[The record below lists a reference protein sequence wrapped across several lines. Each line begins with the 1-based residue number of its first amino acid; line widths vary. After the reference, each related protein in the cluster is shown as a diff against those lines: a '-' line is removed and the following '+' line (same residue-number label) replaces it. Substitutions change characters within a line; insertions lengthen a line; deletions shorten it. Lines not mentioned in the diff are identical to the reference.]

1 MRSEEEGI
9 SLTMTPTLP
18 AIGPADRRLA
28 EVLGSAFRSVR
39 GEHSAL
45 GLPAARRTV
54 VVLVD
59 GLGATN
65 LSFRSA
71 HARHLGHLTR
81 TDVSSGFPTTTASAL
96 TSLMTGVDPGLSGMV
111 GYAVRDPHSG
121 LVVNQLSGLDALD
134 IPSWQPVPTLWELNA
149 DIPSAIVSSPRY
161 RDSGLT
167 RAILRGAPYVSAK
180 GNDDRLRAVD
190 EFFAEHR
197 SGVVYVY
204 IPELDMAAHASGVS
218 SDQWIRRLE
227 ELDGF
232 ISDVSSRLQPRD
244 GLLVTADHGVIDV
257 PPSRHLLV
265 PADST
270 LLDGVVVGGEPRFLH
285 LYCDDPART
294 LALWS
299 EAEVS
304 RSHVATR
311 DQAIEAGW
319 FGAVADFARPR
330 IGDVLVTPRT
340 ESVYYIDGVASAQSR
355 AMVGQHGGLSRA
367 ETLVPILR
375 GGVYR

>member
-1 MRSEEEGI
+1 MP
-9 SLTMTPTLP
+9 PTLP
-18 AIGPADRRLA
+18 AIRPKDRYLAD
-28 EVLGSAFRSVR
+28 VLGSSFRSVR
-39 GEHSAL
+39 GESNPL
-45 GLPAARRTV
+45 GLPPARRSV

-59 GLGATN
+59 GLGSAN
-65 LSFRSA
+65 LSARTA
-71 HARHLGHLTR
+71 HARHLGRLTR
-81 TDVSSGFPTTTASAL
+81 SDVSSGFPTTTASAL
-96 TSLMTGVDPGLSGMV
+96 SALMTGVDPGQSGMV
-111 GYAVRDPHSG
+111 GYAVRDPASG
-121 LVVNQLSGLDALD
+121 LIVNQLSGLDALD
-134 IPSWQPVPTLWELNA
+134 IPAWQPVPTLWELNA

-180 GNDDRLRAVD
+180 SNDDRLRAVD
-190 EFFAEHR
+190 DFFAENR

-204 IPELDMAAHASGVS
+204 IPELDMAAHASGVA
-218 SDQWIRRLE
+218 SDQWVRRLE

-232 ISDVSSRLQPRD
+232 VSDVSSRLQPRD

-265 PADST
+265 PADSD

-285 LYCDDPART
+285 LYSDEPART
-294 LALWS
+294 RALWTA
-299 EAEVS
+299 AEGS

-311 DQAIEAGW
+311 DEAIAAGW
-319 FGAVADFARPR
+319 FGDVADFARPR

-340 ESVYYIDGVASAQSR
+340 ESVYYIDGIASAQSL

-375 GGVYR
+375 GGVYG

>member
-1 MRSEEEGI
+1 MN
-9 SLTMTPTLP
+9 LTLP
-18 AIGPADRRLA
+18 VIPPTDRCLAD
-28 EVLGSAFRSVR
+28 VLGSSFRSVR
-39 GEHSAL
+39 GEPNAL
-45 GLPAARRTV
+45 GLPPVRRTV
-54 VVLVD
+54 IVLVD
-59 GLGATN
+59 GLGSAN
-65 LSFRSA
+65 LSFRAA
-71 HARHLGHLTR
+71 HARHLGRLTR
-81 TDVSSGFPTTTASAL
+81 SDVASGFPTTTASAL

-111 GYAVRDPHSG
+111 GFAIRDPDSG
-121 LVVNQLSGLDALD
+121 LVVNQLSGLDSLD

-149 DIPSAIVSSPRY
+149 DIPSVIVSSPRY

-180 GNDDRLRAVD
+180 SNDDRLRAVD
-190 EFFAEHR
+190 EFFAENR

-232 ISDVSSRLQPRD
+232 VSEVSSRLQPRD

-265 PADST
+265 PADSA

-285 LYCDDPART
+285 LYSDEPTRT
-294 LALWS
+294 FALWS
-299 EAEVS
+299 EAEGS

-311 DQAIEAGW
+311 DEAIAAGW
-319 FGAVADFARPR
+319 FGTVADFARPR

-340 ESVYYIDGVASAQSR
+340 ESVYYLDGVASAQSL

-375 GGVYR
+375 GGVYAS